1 MSVVYSRIPGKVHY
15 ETPRLIVRVFD
26 GREYYWC
33 YQRHRWVKMTKRC
46 PLL

>member
-1 MSVVYSRIPGKVHY
+1 MAIMITTRGRQYIEPK
-15 ETPRLIVRVFD
+15 PLIVRVFD